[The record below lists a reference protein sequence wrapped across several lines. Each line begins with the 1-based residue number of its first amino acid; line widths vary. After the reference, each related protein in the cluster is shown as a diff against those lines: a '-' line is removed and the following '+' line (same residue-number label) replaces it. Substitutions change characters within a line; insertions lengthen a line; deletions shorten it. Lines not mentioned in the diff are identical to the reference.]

1 MEQNAEPVALKNHVI
16 KWGLIVGAVSITLT
30 ILLYVVDYTLM
41 VQLKTLF
48 VLLLIYLGI
57 TIYAGIDYRNGVGGF
72 LPYGKAFIHGF
83 LVLAVS
89 ALIATLF
96 NMVLYNVIDSELP
109 QKLTDASLENTRE
122 MMSNF
127 GAPEDAIDQAIE
139 DARSRTENQFTITGQ
154 LIGFASILFFSAIMA
169 LISAI
174 FVKKNQPV
182 EV

>member
-1 MEQNAEPVALKNHVI
+1 MEENAESVSLKNHVI

-30 ILLYVVDYTLM
+30 ILLYVLDYTLM

-48 VLLLIYLGI
+48 VMLLIYLGI

-72 LPYGKAFIHGF
+72 LPYGKAFVHGF

-89 ALIATLF
+89 ALVATIF
-96 NMVLYNVIDSELP
+96 NFVLYNVIDTELP

-122 MMSNF
+122 MMVSF
-127 GAPEDAIDQAIE
+127 GAPEEAIDKAIE
-139 DARSRTENQFTITGQ
+139 EGRGRTESQFTITGQ
-154 LIGFASILFFSAIMA
+154 LIGLASILFFSAIMA

-182 EV
+182 EI

>member
-1 MEQNAEPVALKNHVI
+1 MTQTEEPVTLQSHVI
-16 KWGLIVGAVSITLT
+16 KWGLIVGAVSIVLT
-30 ILLYVVDYTLM
+30 ILLYVIDYTLM

-48 VLLLIYLGI
+48 VMLLIYLGI
-57 TIYAGIDYRNGVGGF
+57 TIYAGIDYRNSIGGF
-72 LPYGKAFIHGF
+72 LPYGKAFVHGF
-83 LVLAVS
+83 LVLAIS
-89 ALIATLF
+89 ALVATLF
-96 NMVLYNVIDSELP
+96 SMILYNVIDTELP

-122 MMSNF
+122 MLTNF
-127 GAPEDAIDQAIE
+127 GTPEDAIDQALE

-182 EV
+182 EL

>member
-1 MEQNAEPVALKNHVI
+1 MEQNAESVSLKNHVI

-48 VLLLIYLGI
+48 VMLLIYMGI

-89 ALIATLF
+89 ALVATLF
-96 NMVLYNVIDSELP
+96 SMVLYNVIDPDLP
-109 QKLTDASLENTRE
+109 QNLTDASLENTRE
-122 MMSNF
+122 MMVSF
-127 GAPEDAIDQAIE
+127 GAPEETIDQEIE
-139 DARSRTENQFTITGQ
+139 KARERTANQFTITGQ

-182 EV
+182 EI

>member
-1 MEQNAEPVALKNHVI
+1 MIQTEEPISLKGHVI
-16 KWGLIVGAVSITLT
+16 KWGLIVGAISITLT
-30 ILLYVVDYTLM
+30 VLLYVVDYTLM

-48 VLLLIYLGI
+48 VMLLIYLGV
-57 TIYAGIDYRNGVGGF
+57 TIYAGIDYRNGIGGF
-72 LPYGKAFIHGF
+72 LPYGKAFVHGF

-89 ALIATLF
+89 ALVATLF
-96 NMVLYNVIDSELP
+96 NMVLYNLIDPDLP
-109 QKLTDASLENTRE
+109 KNLTDASLENTRE
-122 MMSNF
+122 MMTSF
-127 GAPEDAIDQAIE
+127 GAPEEAIDQALE

-182 EV
+182 EL

>member
-1 MEQNAEPVALKNHVI
+1 MEQNTESVSLKNHVT

-48 VLLLIYLGI
+48 VMLLIYLGI

-72 LPYGKAFIHGF
+72 LPYGKAFVHGF

-89 ALIATLF
+89 ALLATLF
-96 NMVLYNVIDSELP
+96 NMVLYNVIDAELP

-122 MMSNF
+122 MMVSF
-127 GAPEDAIDQAIE
+127 GAPEESIDQALE
-139 DARSRTENQFTITGQ
+139 EARGRTENQFTITGQ

-182 EV
+182 EL